1 MTDARWAA
9 GKDIKEPG
17 WYWWDEKG
25 LPIKAVQIEKGFTF
39 SKYAGIGRDVMY
51 VVGYGGLLED
61 KPGLFLGPISPST
74 YHQGRV
80 AGLKAEHARSVRI
93 VKREIKRLTASIK
106 DDKRGKNDDAAA
118 IHVYALSICNTL
130 LGKLQRGRGGKG

>member
-1 MTDARWAA
+1 MTDAGWAA

-80 AGLKAEHARSVRI
+80 AGLRDEHARSMRI
-93 VKREIKRLTASIK
+93 VKRIGKQDVFKRFDHKTYEYAEGYLNACFDILTA
-106 DDKRGKNDDAAA
+106 
-118 IHVYALSICNTL
+118 
-130 LGKLQRGRGGKG
+130 LQRGRGTGNR

>member
-1 MTDARWAA
+1 MTDAGWAA

-61 KPGLFLGPISPST
+61 KPGRFLGPLSPDT

-80 AGLKAEHARSVRI
+80 AGLKYAAI
-93 VKREIKRLTASIK
+93 ICRERGKPHDIEWWNTASKKEISRQTAM
-106 DDKRGKNDDAAA
+106 DCAELIEQQA
-118 IHVYALSICNTL
+118 
-130 LGKLQRGRGGKG
+130 QRGEK

>member
-1 MTDARWAA
+1 MSSADYDVAYCDACERCHLNGICPLTDKAQKVVSMTDAGWAA

-39 SKYAGIGRDVMY
+39 SKYASIGRDVMY

-74 YHQGRV
+74 ILNHNSFAVIRADVRQG
-80 AGLKAEHARSVRI
+80 LSKNL
-93 VKREIKRLTASIK
+93 RL
-106 DDKRGKNDDAAA
+106 
-118 IHVYALSICNTL
+118 
-130 LGKLQRGRGGKG
+130 

>member
-1 MTDARWAA
+1 MTDAGWAA

-93 VKREIKRLTASIK
+93 VKALEKAAKLDKHTMNELTKAGFLLATKQIK
-106 DDKRGKNDDAAA
+106 AA
-118 IHVYALSICNTL
+118 
-130 LGKLQRGRGGKG
+130 LQRGRGGNG

>member
-1 MTDARWAA
+1 MTDAGWAA

-93 VKREIKRLTASIK
+93 VKRLMKGYIN
-106 DDKRGKNDDAAA
+106 KNFNGQFYDRIDTCEY
-118 IHVYALSICNTL
+118 ILHL
-130 LGKLQRGRGGKG
+130 LQRGRGGKG

>member
-1 MTDARWAA
+1 MTDAGWAA

-80 AGLKAEHARSVRI
+80 AGLREALEVSRGSRAGVIISLLNLRIAELERQA
-93 VKREIKRLTASIK
+93 E
-106 DDKRGKNDDAAA
+106 
-118 IHVYALSICNTL
+118 
-130 LGKLQRGRGGKG
+130 GGSQ